1 MKYLLGID
9 LGSSSVKAC
18 LLDADSGK
26 VIASAQSPSDEM
38 RIDAPRP
45 GFAEQDPERWWLETA
60 HAVAMLKQ
68 QHDFGREPLAGV
80 GIAYQMHGLVA
91 VDKDGSPVIPSI
103 IWCDSRAVDT
113 GERAFEALGPEFCL
127 SHFLNSP
134 GNFTASKL
142 RWVQE
147 HVPHAYARI
156 HRFMLPGD
164 YLAYK
169 LTGEIATTV
178 SGLSEG
184 ILWDYLLEVP
194 ALSLLDH
201 YQIDPALMAPRV
213 PQFGLQGRVTEKA
226 SAYTGIPAGTP
237 VTYRAG
243 DQPNNAFSL
252 QALHPGEIAATA
264 GTSGVVY
271 GITDQP
277 VYDKQSRVNAFVHVN
292 DRPDAHRYGVLLCV
306 NGTGILNSWLRREV
320 FGQLDYAEING
331 LASTVKPGADGLF
344 FYPFG
349 NGAERVLANAHPGAS
364 LRGLEFN
371 RHTRAH
377 LARATQEGIVF
388 ALQYGMDIMQDMGL
402 RIRTVR
408 AGHANMFLSPL
419 FADSFAQVSQATLEL
434 YNTDGAQGAARAAG
448 LGAGVFTSEAESFHG
463 MSVVHTYQPDP
474 AKADA
479 YRQLFEAWKAGLQ
492 VSA

>member
-1 MKYLLGID
+1 M
-9 LGSSSVKAC
+9 
-18 LLDADSGK
+18 
-26 VIASAQSPSDEM
+26 
-38 RIDAPRP
+38 
-45 GFAEQDPERWWLETA
+45 
-60 HAVAMLKQ
+60 
-68 QHDFGREPLAGV
+68 
-80 GIAYQMHGLVA
+80 
-91 VDKDGSPVIPSI
+91 
-103 IWCDSRAVDT
+103 
-113 GERAFEALGPEFCL
+113 
-127 SHFLNSP
+127 
-134 GNFTASKL
+134 
-142 RWVQE
+142 QE
-147 HVPHAYARI
+147 HDPHAYARI

-169 LTGEIATTV
+169 LTGEIATTI

-184 ILWDYLLEVP
+184 ILWDYLLEAP

-201 YQIDPALMAPRV
+201 YDIDPALMAPRV

-277 VYDKQSRVNAFVHVN
+277 VFDKQSRVNAFVHVN
-292 DRPDAHRYGVLLCV
+292 HQPEAHRYGVLLCV

-349 NGAERVLANAHPGAS
+349 NGAERILANANPGAS

-377 LARATQEGIVF
+377 LARAAQEGIVF
-388 ALQYGMDIMQDMGL
+388 ALQYGMDIMQDMGM

-419 FADSFAQVSQATLEL
+419 FADTFAQVSQATLEL

-448 LGAGVFTSEAESFHG
+448 LGAGVFASEAECFHG
-463 MSVVHTYQPDP
+463 MSVVHTYLPDP
-474 AKADA
+474 AKAPA
-479 YRQLFEAWKAGLQ
+479 YRQLFDAWKEGLQ
-492 VSA
+492 VTA